1 MLTFDQEKH
10 EYHFDGKP
18 VPGVTSLLAGLTDFS
33 FVSDE
38 DMAAA
43 CYRGTAA
50 HLCCELHDLGTLNE
64 AALDPAWRPY
74 LDAWIKFK
82 EERSFAVV
90 LNEHRVFHPVLKYAG
105 TLDRFGMLE
114 GKPFVLDIKTSAS
127 LSPVIGIQLAAYSEA
142 LMSGPDWNG
151 PKKLGRVAVQLK
163 PDGTFKV
170 QEYADST
177 DLSAFIGLLN
187 VARWKMKHQIKE
199 K

>member
-10 EYHFDGKP
+10 EYRFDGKL
-18 VPGVTSLLAGLTDFS
+18 VPGVTSLISSLSDFS

-38 DMAAA
+38 DMEAA
-43 CYRGTAA
+43 CYRGTAC
-50 HLCCELHDLGTLNE
+50 HLACELFDLGTLNE

-74 LDAWIKFK
+74 LDAWVKFK

-127 LSPVIGIQLAAYSEA
+127 LSPVIGIQLAAYLEA
-142 LMSGPDWNG
+142 LVAGPEWNG
-151 PKKLGRVAVQLK
+151 QKKMGRVAVQLK
-163 PDGTFKV
+163 SDGNYVVK
-170 QEYADST
+170 EYADST
-177 DLSAFIGLLN
+177 DWSAFVGLVNL
-187 VARWKMKHQIKE
+187 ARWKMKHQIKE